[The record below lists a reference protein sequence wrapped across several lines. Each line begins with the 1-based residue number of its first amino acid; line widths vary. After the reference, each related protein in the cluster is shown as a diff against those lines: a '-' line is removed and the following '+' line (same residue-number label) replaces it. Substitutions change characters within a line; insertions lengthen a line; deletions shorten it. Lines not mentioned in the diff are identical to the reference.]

1 MKIAF
6 PASADK
12 PEALIDERF
21 ARCPFFCF
29 YDFGTRQMEFK
40 ENTLRNGAGGV
51 GLQVAE
57 FMANHG
63 VDKVIAVEFGPKA
76 KDTLTKLHI
85 ETQLTTAGKTVLQ
98 IIDENKPA

>member
-29 YDFGTRQMEFK
+29 YDSSTRQMKFM

-63 VDKVIAVEFGPKA
+63 VNKVLAVEFGPKA
-76 KDTLTKLHI
+76 KDTLTKLNI
-85 ETQLTTAGKTVLQ
+85 ETELITAGKTVQQ
-98 IIDENKPA
+98 IIDESQK

>member
-6 PASADK
+6 PASANK

-29 YDFGTRQMEFK
+29 YDFGTQQIEFK
-40 ENTLRNGAGGV
+40 ENMLRNGAGGV

-57 FMANHG
+57 FMANNG
-63 VDKVIAVEFGPKA
+63 VDKVLAVEFGPKA
-76 KDTLTKLHI
+76 KDTLTKLRI
-85 ETQLTTAGKTVLQ
+85 GTESITSGKTVQQ
-98 IIDENKPA
+98 IIDENRPA